1 MKQFREYEVNVN
13 LEIQKMNKSVWRE
26 VFAEKTKRLESLPT
40 TEIFDGWRRSA
51 AYGIDPFKT
60 SVNRVISTKSLNK
73 LLEKNAFFLDICRP
87 MMENLNSYVKD
98 AGFNVAISN
107 KNGILLTVMGEK
119 DFVDETKEGRWIP
132 GADWSEESI
141 GNNGIGTALVLDKPL
156 IVIGYEHYCRC
167 CHNFASATAAIHDF
181 ENNIIGVIAL
191 CGQFKKIHAHTLG
204 MVVATAK
211 AIEIQFEINSALK
224 EKELTAKYQQVIF
237 NSISDGII
245 STTPNGEV
253 RFCNRKCCELLD
265 VKQDALIRT
274 NIADLFMEKS
284 YKLLK
289 DANNHLE
296 NREVLL
302 KTGDTHKRFICTTQF
317 ISGTGTF
324 DGIVIALTDYTSA
337 VKAAQKIVSSKPKW
351 RFDTVVGRNPQFREM
366 IGIAKIAAKTDSNIF
381 LFGESGTGKDVLA
394 QAIHNESPRNHEPF
408 LAINCGAI
416 PKELIAS
423 ELFGYVEGSFTGARR
438 GGNAGIFENAQKG
451 TVFLDE
457 IGEMPM
463 EQQVVLLRVLDES
476 SFSRIGS
483 SKPIP
488 FEARIIAATNKNIYH
503 LIEKNLF
510 RYDLFYR
517 LNVFTISNVPLRER
531 KDDIEELGN
540 SYLMRLAVHS
550 GKMFYPLRPAVLGL
564 LTAYDWP
571 GNIRELQ
578 NVLQRAFFLSPKGD
592 ITPEDLRFNVP
603 PQFARPFEQPE
614 IGAAKAPSP
623 ITQSIYDERDRFESE
638 LLMKSLEKNRWN
650 ISKTCK
656 DLNLSRSTIYR
667 WMKRHG
673 IDKEM

>member
-1 MKQFREYEVNVN
+1 MNQFREYEINVN
-13 LEIQKMNKSVWRE
+13 LEIQAMNRSVWRE
-26 VFAEKTKRLESLPT
+26 VFAEKTKRLESLPST
-40 TEIFDGWRRSA
+40 KIYDGWRRSA
-51 AYGIDPFKT
+51 SYGIDPFKT
-60 SVNRVISTKSLNK
+60 SVNRVIPMKSLDK
-73 LLEKNAFFLDICRP
+73 LLEKNAFFLNVCRP
-87 MMENLNSYVKD
+87 MMENLNNYVKD

-107 KNGILLTVMGEK
+107 KNGILLAVMGDK
-119 DFVDETKEGRWIP
+119 DFVDATKEGRWIP

-141 GNNGIGTALVLDKPL
+141 GNNGIGTALVLDKPV

-167 CHNFASATAAIHDF
+167 CHNFASATAVIHDS
-181 ENNIIGVIAL
+181 ENNIIGAIAL
-191 CGQFKKIHAHTLG
+191 CGQFKKIHTHTLG
-204 MVVATAK
+204 MVIATAK
-211 AIEIQFEINSALK
+211 AIEIQFKINTALK
-224 EKELTAKYQQVIF
+224 EKETIAKYQQIIF

-245 STTPNGEV
+245 STKPNGDV
-253 RFCNRKCCELLD
+253 RFCNRKCCELLY
-265 VKQDALIRT
+265 VEPEALIGT
-274 NIADLFMEKS
+274 NIVDLFMEKS

-289 DANNHLE
+289 DSNNHLE
-296 NREVLL
+296 NCEVLL
-302 KTGDTHKRFICTTQF
+302 KTGKTHTRFICTTRF

-337 VKAAQKIVSSKPKW
+337 VKVAQKIVASKPKW
-351 RFDTVVGRNPQFREM
+351 NFDTIVGKNPQFREM

-381 LFGESGTGKDVLA
+381 IFGESGTGKDVLA
-394 QAIHNESPRNHEPF
+394 QAIHNESLRNHEPF

-423 ELFGYVEGSFTGARR
+423 ELFGYVEGSFTGAKR
-438 GGNAGIFENAQKG
+438 GGNAGILENAQKG

-457 IGEMPM
+457 IGEMPI

-483 SKPIP
+483 SNSIP
-488 FEARIIAATNKNIYH
+488 FEARIITATNKNIYH
-503 LIEKNLF
+503 LVEKNLF

-517 LNVFTISNVPLRER
+517 LNVFTIPTVPLRER

-540 SYLMRLAVHS
+540 LYLMRLAAHS
-550 GKMFYPLRPAVLGL
+550 GKTFYPLRPAVLGL
-564 LTAYDWP
+564 LAACDWP

-592 ITPEDLRFNVP
+592 ITPEGLRFNVL
-603 PQFARPFEQPE
+603 PQSTKLLGQSE
-614 IGAAKAPSP
+614 IGSIKTP
-623 ITQSIYDERDRFESE
+623 IPLAQSIYDERDRFESE

-650 ISKTCK
+650 ISKTCR

-673 IDKEM
+673 IDKVT